1 MKQPTIIWAKGS
13 KNVSKEDR
21 LWAENQSRMHFRN
34 ETMKSENN
42 QAQTT
47 AKKVAAI

>member
-21 LWAENQSRMHFRN
+21 LWALNQTRMHQ
-34 ETMKSENN
+34 MHLKSDEK
-42 QAQTT
+42 QAQ
-47 AKKVAAI
+47 KLEAI